1 MRFLLVQHR
10 PPVRVPRALIIIQ
23 NLSVPTDR
31 RVWLECQALV
41 QAGWGVTVICPRG
54 AGEAAHRVLD
64 GVSIHTYAPP
74 RPAAGLLGLLW
85 EFTYCWLRAA
95 ALSVKVARNEG
106 FDVLQACNPPDT
118 YWLLGLGYRM
128 FGKRFVYD
136 QHDLCPELL
145 EVKLGRR
152 GGPLHRV
159 QVWLER
165 ASYRTADHV
174 IVTNDHGRMLA
185 NTRGGVPP
193 EGVSIVRS
201 APDPDVMAR
210 GAAAPEL
217 RNGRE
222 NLVCYLGIMG
232 AQDGVDRLV
241 NAIDHYVHTLGR
253 HDTQFGLLGFGDCLD
268 DLRRQVTRRGLD
280 DHVTFTGKVAVPEI
294 TRWLSTAAL
303 GVTPDPKNDFNDYA
317 TMNKTLEYMAYGL
330 PVVSFDLVETRRSAE
345 DAALYIDRD
354 DDLAFAQG
362 IAALIDDP
370 ARRRLMG
377 KIGRARIEDDLCWS
391 VQARTYVEVYEQL
404 AGVSPA
410 KVRTG

>member
-1 MRFLLVQHR
+1 M
-10 PPVRVPRALIIIQ
+10 PKALIIVQ

-31 RVWLECQALV
+31 RVWLECQALIR
-41 QAGWGVTVICPRG
+41 AGWGVTVICPRG
-54 AGEAAHRVLD
+54 AGEPAHRELD

-74 RPAAGLLGLLW
+74 RQAKGLFGFVW
-85 EFTYCWLRAA
+85 EFMYCWLRTAL
-95 ALSVKVARNEG
+95 LSVRVARNEG

-118 YWLLGLGYRM
+118 YWLLARFYRL

-145 EVKLGRR
+145 EVKFGRR
-152 GGPLHRV
+152 GPLYRV
-159 QVWLER
+159 QLWLER
-165 ASYRTADHV
+165 WSYRSADHV
-174 IVTNDHGRMLA
+174 VVTNDHCATIA
-185 NTRGGVPP
+185 NTRGDVPLDQ
-193 EGVSIVRS
+193 VSVVRS
-201 APDPDVMAR
+201 APDPEAMFR
-210 GAAAPEL
+210 GPASPEL

-222 NLVCYLGIMG
+222 HLVCYLGIMG

-241 NAIDHYVHTLGR
+241 KAIDQYVHVLGR

-268 DLRRQVTRRGLD
+268 DLRQQVTRLGLD
-280 DHVTFTGKVAVPEI
+280 DHVTFTGKVGMDEI
-294 TRWLSTAAL
+294 SRWLSTAAL

-317 TMNKTLEYMAYGL
+317 TMNKTLEYMAYSL

-354 DDLAFAQG
+354 DDLAYAQG

-377 KIGRARIEDDLCWS
+377 KIGRSRIEDELCWS
-391 VQARTYVEVYEQL
+391 IQARTYVGVYEQL
-404 AGVSPA
+404 GGVSPT
-410 KVRTG
+410 KVRVG